1 MCKALR
7 GVFYAI
13 FSVGLYKNARRFVG
27 AWGYSVG
34 LSGSVS
40 SSGDGVGSGAGVG
53 FGGIWV
59 EVSADVA
66 VAALGRDVE
75 HALITGGQ
83 TLFRV
88 GQRGSGQS
96 QLVGEV
102 RLTAQQHLN
111 AVLVGELNITQIL
124 DVQRVVPSNRLFS
137 CRPSRILVSVCSAL
151 ACRPAVSAVACWVSL
166 RVSYS
171 SWARCSAPP
180 RGRNL
185 WAATWSAESGRP
197 AG

>member
-13 FSVGLYKNARRFVG
+13 FSVGLYKKRPDF
-27 AWGYSVG
+27 SVG
-34 LSGSVS
+34 VLGLFC
-40 SSGDGVGSGAGVG
+40 GAFGVGLLLGGRG
-53 FGGIWV
+53 RLRGGCRFGGIGG
-59 EVSADVA
+59 EVGADVA

-124 DVQRVVPSNRLFS
+124 DVQRRRAVKQVVLLQAVPHFGQRLQ
-137 CRPSRILVSVCSAL
+137 CAGLQTRCLRCGLLGL
-151 ACRPAVSAVACWVSL
+151 AK
-166 RVSYS
+166 
-171 SWARCSAPP
+171 
-180 RGRNL
+180 
-185 WAATWSAESGRP
+185 E
-197 AG
+197 

>member
-1 MCKALR
+1 MLGLFCGALGVGLLLGGRGRLR
-7 GVFYAI
+7 G
-13 FSVGLYKNARRFVG
+13 GCR
-27 AWGYSVG
+27 
-34 LSGSVS
+34 
-40 SSGDGVGSGAGVG
+40 
-53 FGGIWV
+53 FGGIGG
-59 EVSADVA
+59 EVGADVA

-102 RLTAQQHLN
+102 RFTAQQHLN

-124 DVQRVVPSNRLFS
+124 DVQRRRAVKQVVLLQAV
-137 CRPSRILVSVCSAL
+137 RISVSVCSAL

-166 RVSYS
+166 S
-171 SWARCSAPP
+171 SE
-180 RGRNL
+180 L
-185 WAATWSAESGRP
+185 
-197 AG
+197 

>member
-13 FSVGLYKNARRFVG
+13 FSVGLYKKRPTVCR
-27 AWGYSVG
+27 
-34 LSGSVS
+34 
-40 SSGDGVGSGAGVG
+40 GVGVILWG
-53 FGGIWV
+53 FRGRSPPRGTGSAPGQVSVRGYWV

-166 RVSYS
+166 RSE
-171 SWARCSAPP
+171 
-180 RGRNL
+180 L
-185 WAATWSAESGRP
+185 
-197 AG
+197 